1 MRLIEAICIGA
12 LILFGALMALF
23 LRRELISRGS
33 GTIDMSLRLNTFV
46 PERGWAP
53 GLGRF
58 SGDELR
64 WYRLFSFSV
73 RPRRVL
79 RRNGLVVE
87 HRRLP
92 EGVEKLATAPA
103 MRKTVNYGGGA
114 RWFFKNHLAF
124 SVDVR
129 WYSIAEGPLTTSDVV
144 PRLIQPKTTLMVLSG
159 GISLK

>member
-1 MRLIEAICIGA
+1 MRVIEAICIGA

-46 PERGWAP
+46 SERGWAP

-64 WYRLFSFSV
+64 WYRLFSFAV

-79 RRNGLVVE
+79 RRNGLVIQ

-92 EGVEKLATAPA
+92 EGAEKLALPPDYVVI
-103 MRKTVNYGGGA
+103 RCSGGEQPVEIA
-114 RWFFKNHLAF
+114 LAE
-124 SVDVR
+124 
-129 WYSIAEGPLTTSDVV
+129 A
-144 PRLIQPKTTLMVLSG
+144 TLMGFLSWLESAPPG
-159 GISLK
+159 AVRL

>member
-64 WYRLFSFSV
+64 WYRLFSFGV

-79 RRNGLVVE
+79 RRTGLVVE
-87 HRRLP
+87 ARRLP
-92 EGVEKLATAPA
+92 EGVEKLALPA
-103 MRKTVNYGGGA
+103 DYVVIRCAGGDQPVEIA
-114 RWFFKNHLAF
+114 LAE
-124 SVDVR
+124 
-129 WYSIAEGPLTTSDVV
+129 A
-144 PRLIQPKTTLMVLSG
+144 TLMGFLSWLESAPPG
-159 GISLK
+159 AVRL

>member
-92 EGVEKLATAPA
+92 EGVEKLALPSDYVVIRCA
-103 MRKTVNYGGGA
+103 GGDQPVEI
-114 RWFFKNHLAF
+114 AF
-124 SVDVR
+124 
-129 WYSIAEGPLTTSDVV
+129 AEA
-144 PRLIQPKTTLMVLSG
+144 TLMGFLSWLESAPPG
-159 GISLK
+159 AVRL

>member
-64 WYRLFSFSV
+64 WYRLFSFGV

-79 RRNGLVVE
+79 RRTGLVVE
-87 HRRLP
+87 ARRVTVRATCSRAEASVSPSYPISSWLLKRKRIGRDRSIQSP
-92 EGVEKLATAPA
+92 SVGCLKLMRAT
-103 MRKTVNYGGGA
+103 
-114 RWFFKNHLAF
+114 RW
-124 SVDVR
+124 
-129 WYSIAEGPLTTSDVV
+129 
-144 PRLIQPKTTLMVLSG
+144 
-159 GISLK
+159 